1 MLMEIQ
7 QIMDILGKIES
18 VDGKVRFLE
27 KCLFEEKSSDETRTK
42 ILELLHKFTKKRVSF
57 EERIRQQEKEK
68 MASVVEEVAPPV
80 GRKKESKEP
89 AKQRRAARL
98 ESAVEPAAGGS
109 EENPMEKATATK
121 DYLAERPDKEHKK
134 ESTEEGYRPKSEEE
148 QTYMRPNAR
157 TLEEGRY
164 LPRIA
169 LPKPA
174 LEQERVSEE
183 EYKRRELFRVGREEE
198 TKKEDYKKKLLRG
211 G

>member
-27 KCLFEEKSSDETRTK
+27 KCLFEEKSSAETRTK
-42 ILELLHKFTKKRVSF
+42 VLELLHKFTKKRVSF

-68 MASVVEEVAPPV
+68 IESVVEEVAPPV

-89 AKQRRAARL
+89 AKQKRAARL
-98 ESAVEPAAGGS
+98 ESAVENPLRGT
-109 EENPMEKATATK
+109 EEPLVETTATK
-121 DYLAERPDKEHKK
+121 DYLAGEPAKEPKK
-134 ESTEEGYRPKSEEE
+134 EGAEEGYRPKSAEE

-157 TLEEGRY
+157 TIEESRY

-174 LEQERVSEE
+174 LEQEHVSEE
-183 EYKRRELFRVGREEE
+183 EYKRRELFKVGREEE
-198 TKKEDYKKKLLRG
+198 TKKEEYRKKLIRG